1 MKKYICN
8 SYRYF
13 SILIKIGNSSRTIR
27 FAPAHNMFNGSVYS
41 AKSADEEKAIEST
54 SVFKRGIITIDP
66 TSISKEEEDIEDK
79 NDDRRVH
86 PKVKT
91 WEGAI
96 NVLVKTYDVDKNNLN
111 SVEDIKSAAKDLNV
125 EFPNIEED

>member
-54 SVFKRGIITIDP
+54 CIFKRGIITVDP
-66 TSISKEEEDIEDK
+66 STVEKEVEKIED
-79 NDDRRVH
+79 DDDEKRVH
-86 PKVKT
+86 PKVKS

-111 SVEDIKSAAKDLNV
+111 SVDDIKKIAKDLNV

>member
-13 SILIKIGNSSRTIR
+13 SVLIKIGNSSRTIR
-27 FAPAHNMFNGSVYS
+27 FAPTQNMFTGSMYM
-41 AKSADEEKAIEST
+41 AKSTDEEKAIEST
-54 SVFKRGIITIDP
+54 CIFKRGIITIDP
-66 TSISKEEEDIEDK
+66 TSIPKEEETIEDK
-79 NDDRRVH
+79 DDDKRVH
-86 PKVKT
+86 PKVKS

-111 SVEDIKSAAKDLNV
+111 SVDDIKKIAKDLNV